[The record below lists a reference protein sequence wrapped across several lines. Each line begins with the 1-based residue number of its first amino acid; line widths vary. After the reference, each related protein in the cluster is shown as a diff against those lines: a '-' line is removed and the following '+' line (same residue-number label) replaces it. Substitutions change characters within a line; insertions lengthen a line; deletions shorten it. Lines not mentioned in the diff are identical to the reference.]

1 MPERT
6 LADTAGDGDRIEV
19 ELARVVQGG
28 VRRDRLFVAA
38 GSTLG
43 AALEAAVRASLLQ
56 ASDLQ
61 TLTVAVFGKA
71 RPASWRLHAG
81 DRIELL
87 GPLRVDPKLARQR
100 RVEHRRAA
108 APKDKWRGAR

>member
-6 LADTAGDGDRIEV
+6 PADTAGDGDRIEV
-19 ELARVVQGG
+19 ELARVVQGA

-56 ASDLQ
+56 A
-61 TLTVAVFGKA
+61 
-71 RPASWRLHAG
+71 
-81 DRIELL
+81 
-87 GPLRVDPKLARQR
+87 
-100 RVEHRRAA
+100 
-108 APKDKWRGAR
+108 